1 MSMSRS
7 LHRIVFVL
15 AAGVLGLALAGC
27 GTEQESAPSSGAA
40 SGSATT
46 VSENPSAS
54 VVGGP
59 KPASPTTSVADD
71 HSHTTVCGTTK
82 GPDGA
87 LRILILD
94 GDLDCG
100 TAKKVATEYG
110 PKIAT
115 GAPQQVSGWD
125 CGPSETTGILAS
137 CTKGGQ
143 EFGLA
148 P

>member
-1 MSMSRS
+1 MSRS
-7 LHRIVFVL
+7 LHRIVLVL
-15 AAGVLGLALAGC
+15 AAGVLGLALAAC
-27 GTEQESAPSSGAA
+27 GSEQESSTPSQGA
-40 SGSATT
+40 ATT

-71 HSHTTVCGTTK
+71 HAGHTECGTTK

-87 LRILILD
+87 LRIIVLE
-94 GDLDCG
+94 GALDCA
-100 TAKKVATEYG
+100 TAEQVATHYG

-115 GAPQQVSGWD
+115 GQPQQVSGWD
-125 CGPSETTGILAS
+125 CGPSETAGILAACS
-137 CTKGGQ
+137 KDDQ

>member
-1 MSMSRS
+1 M
-7 LHRIVFVL
+7 
-15 AAGVLGLALAGC
+15 LGLALAAC
-27 GTEQESAPSSGAA
+27 GTEEQSSPTSGASSEPA
-40 SGSATT
+40 PPVA
-46 VSENPSAS
+46 ENPSAS

-59 KPASPTTSVADD
+59 KPASPTTSVEDD
-71 HSHTTVCGTTK
+71 HADTTQCGSTK

-100 TAKKVATEYG
+100 TAQEIATAYG

-115 GAPQQVSGWD
+115 GQPQQVSGWV
-125 CGPSETTGILAS
+125 CGPSETAGILAT
-137 CTKGGQ
+137 CTKGEQ